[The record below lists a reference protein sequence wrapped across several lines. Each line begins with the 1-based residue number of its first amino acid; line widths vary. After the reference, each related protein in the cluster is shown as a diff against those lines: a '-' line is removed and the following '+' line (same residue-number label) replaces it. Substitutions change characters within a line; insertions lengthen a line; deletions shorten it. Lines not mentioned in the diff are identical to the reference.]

1 MSDEHR
7 VPLRAARLPNPI
19 LFSLLYTA
27 SGIMFIC
34 LEVCSYL
41 FCFIEIKL
49 QTCQSSADNVI

>member
-19 LFSLLYTA
+19 LFSVLYTA

-41 FCFIEIKL
+41 FCFTEIKL
-49 QTCQSSADNVI
+49 QTCQSSANNVI